1 MRSVFTHH
9 RILITVII
17 AVALVSGCAS
27 KEEKMAKFFNKG
39 QAEYQ
44 KGNYVEARLALK
56 NAVQMNTK
64 FAEAYHML
72 GKVELKEKNPQKAF
86 GYFSKAVELDPDLL
100 DAQVELGN
108 IFLMA
113 RQLEDARSKCYYVLD
128 KQPDHQLGRLL
139 EAGVL
144 LAEKKLQPARDRL
157 ENLAS
162 EGLNDPQLYLMLASI
177 EFGEGDEADGREIL
191 LSGIKANPENIRLR
205 DVLTALLLK
214 TKSYEEA
221 IAQVK
226 EAIRIEPQNKAHKL
240 KLAAVYWDADRKDD
254 VQSLFHQMI
263 AEVDKPA
270 DVQIMVADFYSKRK
284 EMEKALAVI
293 NAGIEK
299 EPQNLKLRL
308 ALSILQ
314 IDMRDHDGAIETLK
328 AALAMTEEKE
338 DPDLLKVKNQ
348 LARIYLGIGETET
361 AKKYTDEIISI
372 NAGDVDAQF
381 TAGQIYLREKN
392 GINAVSAFRTVVSEK
407 PEMLGGYLYLAQA
420 HLLNKEKQLAI
431 DALTNGLA
439 VNKKAAGLRKALAR
453 IYTADEDFESAEKQL
468 RLIIEQNPQDIRS
481 RADLADFLFLRQ
493 KPDEAIAIYDEMIT
507 QYPEVPAGYLK
518 LTAILRSREKTGE
531 ALAVM
536 EKGYQTIPQSPPM
549 LTELVKSYI
558 KQGDYGKAIEV
569 LEKRMK
575 SNEKDFLAN
584 NLLGETYLTRKEY
597 DKAKQYF
604 EKAIALAPEWQ
615 TPHNNLARL
624 YLYRGQ
630 TADAIKNLTSA
641 LEKNPKNA
649 AAYMTLGK
657 LYSASG
663 QEEKVIG
670 VYENALAAMPE
681 LWPAANNLAYL
692 LAGENAGQE
701 DLERARELA
710 LKAVAMQPERPDVID
725 TLGWVHYQRGEIDL
739 AIAELEKAVSMAPD
753 SATINYHLGLAL
765 IRANRQY
772 EARQALEKALSQEE
786 FTDREAAEKALSELG
801 A

>member
-1 MRSVFTHH
+1 
-9 RILITVII
+9 
-17 AVALVSGCAS
+17 
-27 KEEKMAKFFNKG
+27 
-39 QAEYQ
+39 
-44 KGNYVEARLALK
+44 
-56 NAVQMNTK
+56 
-64 FAEAYHML
+64 ML
-72 GKVELKEKNPQKAF
+72 GKVELKEKNPKKAF
-86 GYFSKAVELDPDLL
+86 SYFSKAVELDADLL

-113 RQLEDARSKCYYVLD
+113 RQFEEARSKCYYVLD

-157 ENLAS
+157 ENLKS

-177 EFGEGDEADGREIL
+177 QLGEGDKAGGRDIL
-191 LSGIKANPENIRLR
+191 LNGITANPDNIRLR
-205 DVLTALLLK
+205 AVLTALLLDE
-214 TKSYEEA
+214 KSYDEA

-226 EAIRIEPQNKAHKL
+226 EAIRIEPQNKVHKL

-254 VQSLFHQMI
+254 VQSLFRQMI
-263 AEVDKPA
+263 AEDDKPA
-270 DVQIMVADFYSKRK
+270 DVRIMVADFYSKHK
-284 EMEKALAVI
+284 KMDKALAVI
-293 NAGIEK
+293 NDGIEK
-299 EPQNLKLRL
+299 EPQNTKLRL
-308 ALSILQ
+308 ALSVLQ
-314 IDMRDHDGAIETLK
+314 IDMRDHDGAIDTLK
-328 AALAMTEEKE
+328 AALTMTKDNA
-338 DPDLLKVKNQ
+338 DPDVLKVKNQ
-348 LARIYLGIGETET
+348 LAKIYLGIGEIEA
-361 AKKYTDEIISI
+361 AKKYSDEIIGIS
-372 NAGDVDAQF
+372 AGDVDAQF
-381 TAGQIYLREKN
+381 TAGQIYLHEKD
-392 GINAVSAFRTVVSEK
+392 GIKAVSAFRTVVSER
-407 PEMLGGYLYLAQA
+407 PELLSGYLYLAQS
-420 HLLNKEKQLAI
+420 HLLNNEKQLAI

-453 IYTADEDFESAEKQL
+453 IYTADKDFESAEKQL

-518 LTAILRSREKTGE
+518 LAAILRSREKPEE
-531 ALAVM
+531 AVAVM
-536 EKGYQTIPQSPPM
+536 EKGYQTIPQSPPI

-558 KQGDYGKAIEV
+558 SLEDYGKAIGV
-569 LEKRMK
+569 LGERLK

-597 DKAKQYF
+597 DKAKHYF
-604 EKAIALAPEWQ
+604 EKAIALTPEWQ
-615 TPHNNLARL
+615 IPHNNLARL
-624 YLYRGQ
+624 YLYQGQ
-630 TADAIKNLTSA
+630 TAEAIKNLTSA
-641 LEKNPKNA
+641 LDKNPKNA
-649 AAYMTLGK
+649 AAYMTLGN

-663 QEEKVIG
+663 QGEKVIG
-670 VYENALAAMPE
+670 VYEKALAAMPE

-692 LAGENAGQE
+692 LAGENAGQA

-710 LKAVAMQPERPDVID
+710 LKAVAMQPDRPDVID

-739 AIAELEKAVSMAPD
+739 AITELEKAVSMAPD

-765 IRANRQY
+765 IRANRRN
-772 EARQALEKALSQEE
+772 EARQALEKALNQEE